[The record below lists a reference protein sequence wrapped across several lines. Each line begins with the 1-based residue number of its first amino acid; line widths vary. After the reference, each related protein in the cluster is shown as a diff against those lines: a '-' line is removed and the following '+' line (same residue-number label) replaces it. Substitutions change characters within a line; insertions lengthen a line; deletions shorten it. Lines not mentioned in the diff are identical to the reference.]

1 MPGLFSARA
10 TMKIMTFNQHCLDL
24 QLRHRSS
31 LCVGL
36 DPDLTR
42 LPEGLRHDT
51 VLASVEQFCKGI
63 IQATAAYACAFK
75 PQIAYFASLSAEP
88 VLEDLGHWIKKHYPT
103 HLWLLDAK
111 RGDIGATAEHY
122 AVEAFD
128 RYRADAVTL
137 SPYMGL
143 DSLSPFLSRERK
155 GVFLLCRTSNK
166 GGDDLQMESLSSGL
180 RVFEHLA
187 QKAEQ
192 QWNGTGQIG
201 LVAGATYPEDITSIR
216 RQAPSL
222 PLLIPGIGAQ
232 GGDLLATVKAAQ
244 TNFLINA
251 SRSIL
256 YASAQSDWQQAAARE
271 AEKLKTAIEKAKV
284 Q

>member
-1 MPGLFSARA
+1 MI
-10 TMKIMTFNQHCLDL
+10 TMNFNQHCLAL

-36 DPDLTR
+36 DPDLAR
-42 LPEGLRHDT
+42 LPETVRHDT

-63 IQATAAYACAFK
+63 IEATAAHACAYK
-75 PQIAYFASLSAEP
+75 PQIAYFASLGAES
-88 VLEDLGHWIKKHYPT
+88 VLEDLAAWVKKNYPN

-122 AVEAFD
+122 AKEAFD
-128 RYRADAVTL
+128 RYLADAVTL

-143 DSLSPFLSRERK
+143 DSLEPFLNREGK

-166 GGDDLQMESLSSGL
+166 GGNDLQMQVLGNGL
-180 RVFEHLA
+180 RLFEHLA
-187 QKAEQ
+187 HTAEQ
-192 QWNGTGQIG
+192 HWNGKGQIG
-201 LVAGATYPEDITSIR
+201 LVAGATYPDEIASIR
-216 RQAPSL
+216 QQAPSL

-232 GGDLLATVKAAQ
+232 GGDLLTTVKAAQ
-244 TNFLINA
+244 TNFFINA

-256 YASAQSDWQQAAARE
+256 YASAKSDWQKAAANE
-271 AEKLKTAIEKAKV
+271 AESLQTAIEKARA

>member
-1 MPGLFSARA
+1 
-10 TMKIMTFNQHCLDL
+10 MKRMNFNQYCLNL
-24 QLRHRSS
+24 QLQNQSG

-36 DPDLTR
+36 DPDLAR
-42 LPEGLRHDT
+42 LPEPLKNDNA
-51 VLASVEQFCKGI
+51 LACVEQFCKGI
-63 IQATAAYACAFK
+63 IEATASYACAFK
-75 PQIAYFASLSAEP
+75 PQIAYFACLAAEP
-88 VLEDLGHWIKKHYPT
+88 VLEDLGHWVKKHYPN

-111 RGDIGATAEHY
+111 RGDIGATAEQY
-122 AVEAFD
+122 ATEAFD

-143 DSLSPFLSRERK
+143 DSLTPFLNRDGK

-166 GGDDLQMESLSSGL
+166 GGDDLQMQMLNNGL
-180 RVFEHLA
+180 RLFEHVALA
-187 QKAEQ
+187 AEQ
-192 QWNGTGQIG
+192 QWNSTGQIG
-201 LVAGATYPEDITSIR
+201 LVAGATYPDEIASIR
-216 RQAPSL
+216 RLAPGL

-232 GGDLLATVKAAQ
+232 GGDLPATVKAAQ

-256 YASAQSDWQQAAARE
+256 YASVKSDWQQAAAHE
-271 AEKLKTAIEKAKV
+271 AQALQTAIEEARA

>member
-1 MPGLFSARA
+1 MND
-10 TMKIMTFNQHCLDL
+10 MNFNQHCLDL
-24 QLRHRSS
+24 QLQNQSG

-36 DPDLTR
+36 DPDLAR
-42 LPEGLRHDT
+42 LPEPLRHDNA
-51 VLASVEQFCKGI
+51 LACVERFCKGI
-63 IQATAAYACAFK
+63 IEATASYACAFK
-75 PQIAYFASLSAEP
+75 PQIAYFAGLAAEP
-88 VLEDLGHWIKKHYPT
+88 VLEDLGRWVKTHYPN

-111 RGDIGATAEHY
+111 RGDIGATAEQY
-122 AVEAFD
+122 ATEAFD
-128 RYRADAVTL
+128 RYQADAVTL

-143 DSLSPFLSRERK
+143 DSLTPFLNREGK

-166 GGDDLQMESLSSGL
+166 GGDDLQMQMLNHGL
-180 RVFEHLA
+180 RLFEHVALT
-187 QKAEQ
+187 AEQ
-192 QWNGTGQIG
+192 QWNSTGQIG
-201 LVAGATYPEDITSIR
+201 LVAGATYPNEIASIR
-216 RQAPSL
+216 RLAPSL

-256 YASAQSDWQQAAARE
+256 YASAKSDWQQAAARE
-271 AEKLKTAIEKAKV
+271 AQTLQTAIEEARA